1 MNDRIYYS
9 REAEIRAGQQRMM
22 LAAAVLMLGAGIGA
36 VIALLFAPRSGEN
49 IRGALAEQ
57 ITQTYETGRQ
67 TTEKALDHLQKKIEN
82 IT

>member
-22 LAAAVLMLGAGIGA
+22 LAVSVLLLGASIGA

-49 IRGALAEQ
+49 IREALAEQ
-57 ITQTYETGRQ
+57 ISQTVESGRH
-67 TTEKALDHLQKKIEN
+67 TTEKALENLQKKIEH
-82 IT
+82 IS